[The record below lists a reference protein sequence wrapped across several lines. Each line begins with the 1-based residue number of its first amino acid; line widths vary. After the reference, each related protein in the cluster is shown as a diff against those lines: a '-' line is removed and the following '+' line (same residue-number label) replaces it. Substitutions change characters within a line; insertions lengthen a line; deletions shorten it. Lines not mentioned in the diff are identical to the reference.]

1 MDTSYYLN
9 FIFSSLLII
18 GALLL
23 VLKYTKKLQ
32 KTHLAKDIKIVD
44 RMATGTQS
52 NIFLI
57 NVKGSEYIIGAAN
70 QSINLIDKL

>member
-57 NVKGSEYIIGAAN
+57 NVKGSEYIIGATN